1 MSYSYKL
8 NVMKKIQ
15 MKALYFDGKRLEF
28 RDDYP
33 TPERKSG
40 EALIRVRYAGICGTD
55 LEILRGYAE
64 FRGVLG
70 HEFVGEVVEADDESL
85 IGERVV
91 GEINIGCGECEFC
104 KKDLEKHCANR
115 LALGIRGK
123 DGAFAEYLTLPEKN
137 LHRVPE
143 EISDIEAVFT
153 EPLAAAYEILTQL
166 HLKPSWKALLLGDG
180 RLGQL
185 IAQVLKCHVD
195 LIVVGRHPRKLKL
208 LRELGINAI
217 MVNELDRD
225 LKFDLVIDATGNP
238 DTILDAIKLA
248 KPMGFLILKTTTS
261 KRSRIPLS
269 EIVVNEITIIGSRC
283 GPFKPAL
290 KALKEKLVKVDYMI
304 DGVYPIMNWKE
315 AFEKAM
321 KRETLKIILK
331 IT

>member
-1 MSYSYKL
+1 MR
-8 NVMKKIQ
+8 
-15 MKALYFDGKRLEF
+15 ALYFDGKKLEL
-28 RDDYP
+28 REDYP
-33 TPERKSG
+33 IPERRIG

-85 IGERVV
+85 VGERVV

-104 KKDLEKHCANR
+104 KRGLEKHCANR

-143 EISDIEAVFT
+143 EISDLEAVFV
-153 EPLAAAYEILTQL
+153 EPLAAAYEISTQL
-166 HLKPSWKALLLGDG
+166 HLKPSWRTLLLGDG

-185 IAQVLKCHVD
+185 IAQVLKYRVN
-195 LIVVGRHPRKLKL
+195 LIVVGRHPRKLRL

-217 MVNELDRD
+217 MIDELDRS
-225 LKFDLVIDATGNP
+225 LKFDVVIDATGNQ
-238 DTILDAIKLA
+238 DAILEAIKLV

-261 KRSRIPLS
+261 KPSKIPLS
-269 EIVVNEITIIGSRC
+269 EIVVNEINMIGSRC
-283 GPFKPAL
+283 GPFEPAL
-290 KALKEKLVKVDYMI
+290 NALKEKLIKVDYMI
-304 DGVYPIMNWKE
+304 DGIYPITNWKK
-315 AFEKAM
+315 AFKRAM
-321 KRETLKIILK
+321 NRETLKIILR
-331 IT
+331 T

>member
-1 MSYSYKL
+1 
-8 NVMKKIQ
+8 

-28 RDDYP
+28 REDYP
-33 TPERKSG
+33 MPERRSG

-104 KKDLEKHCANR
+104 KKGLEKHCANR

-143 EISDIEAVFT
+143 EISDTEAVFT

-185 IAQVLKCHVD
+185 IAQVLRHHVD
-195 LIVVGRHPRKLKL
+195 LTVVGRHQRKLEL
-208 LRELGINAI
+208 LRDLGINAI
-217 MVNELDRD
+217 MFNELDRSMR
-225 LKFDLVIDATGNP
+225 FDVVVDATGNP
-238 DTILDAIKLA
+238 DAILQAIKLV

-261 KRSRIPLS
+261 KPSKIPLS
-269 EIVVNEITIIGSRC
+269 EIVVNEITMMGSRC

-290 KALKEKLVKVDYMI
+290 NALKERLIKVDYMI
-304 DGVYPIMNWKE
+304 DGIYPITDWKK

-321 KRETLKIILK
+321 SRETLKIILK
-331 IT
+331 M